1 MYESNLNICVNIMS
15 IPRLLKRDM
24 FSKIQGKFLV
34 NTMLSASLAVKRW
47 KYETNRKTRTT
58 KQLQMVVR
66 KKCLLAAC
74 GK

>member
-1 MYESNLNICVNIMS
+1 MNICVNIMS

-66 KKCLLAAC
+66 KKCLLAA
-74 GK
+74 